1 MGDNT
6 VYELNADESPSMA
19 VVAAVAELTNQ
30 STVVMEPLT
39 ETIDADALDK
49 ILESNAGNGSSVTV
63 TFNYYGCQITITSH
77 KILIARSE

>member
-30 STVVMEPLT
+30 SAVEMEPLT

-63 TFNYYGCQITITSH
+63 TFNYYGYQITITSH